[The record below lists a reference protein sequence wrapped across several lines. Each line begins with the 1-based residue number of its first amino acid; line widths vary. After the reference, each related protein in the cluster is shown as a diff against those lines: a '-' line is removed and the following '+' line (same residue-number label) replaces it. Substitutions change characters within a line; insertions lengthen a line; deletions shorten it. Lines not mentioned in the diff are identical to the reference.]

1 MMKLNP
7 KMKIRDVAGEH
18 IVMRVGANGTDMTT
32 VIALNESS
40 LLLCNK
46 LMGRAFGVDDAVQV
60 LTDEYEIDEATARRD
75 VENWAQEMRRNG
87 LLADE

>member
-7 KMKIRDVAGEH
+7 KMKVREVAGEH
-18 IVMRVGANGTDMTT
+18 IVMRVGTDGTDMTT

-40 LLLCNK
+40 LLLYNRLRDC
-46 LMGRAFGVDDAVQV
+46 AFSIDDAVKV